1 MKKLIL
7 SMTML
12 FVVML
17 SFAQSN
23 EKPTYYYV
31 NYYQADRGKT
41 SEYID
46 LIKTYASKIWKE
58 KVKAGDITS
67 YSLYS
72 VGASTEDGGYNLV
85 SIQSGSSIND
95 FSKTSTSDLM
105 KRAFPGMD
113 DAMLTALANKYTS
126 LRVPVK
132 TEIYKHIAAI
142 HNPDQKYVE
151 INFMKTLPG
160 KEEEYVRQEKEVYKP
175 IHQEFINNGKRTAW
189 YFNQLIAPL
198 ADNSKYNYVTSN
210 YFNDWDKSYSI
221 TVDEYGKIFTKLFPK
236 TSFPENARTM
246 VKTEIWK
253 LEVIAK

>member
-1 MKKLIL
+1 
-7 SMTML
+7 MTML

-142 HNPDQKYVE
+142 HSPDQKYVE

>member
-1 MKKLIL
+1 
-7 SMTML
+7 MTML

-17 SFAQSN
+17 SFAQST

-31 NYYQADRGKT
+31 NYYQTDRGKAD
-41 SEYID
+41 EYIN

-58 KVKAGDITS
+58 KVKAGDVTS

-85 SIQSGSSIND
+85 SIQSASSIND
-95 FSKTSTSDLM
+95 FSKTSTSEFM

-113 DAMLTALANKYTS
+113 DAMLTDLANKYTS

-236 TSFPENARTM
+236 TSFPENVRTM

>member
-1 MKKLIL
+1 
-7 SMTML
+7 MTML

-17 SFAQSN
+17 SFAQTT

-31 NYYQADRGKT
+31 SYFQTDRGKAD
-41 SEYID
+41 EYIN

-72 VGASTEDGGYNLV
+72 VGATTEDGGYNLV

-113 DAMLTALANKYTS
+113 DAMLTALASKYTS

-236 TSFPENARTM
+236 TSFPENTRTM